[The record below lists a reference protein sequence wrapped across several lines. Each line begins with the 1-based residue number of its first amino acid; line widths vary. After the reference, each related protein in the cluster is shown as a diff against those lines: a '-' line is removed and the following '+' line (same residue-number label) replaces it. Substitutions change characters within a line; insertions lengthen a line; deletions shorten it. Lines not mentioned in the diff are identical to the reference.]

1 MHGLISALW
10 REHRLTILMVT
21 HDIKEAF
28 KLGTRVLAFDKR
40 RHDPQAPN
48 RFGSA
53 VVYDFP
59 LDQKTPP
66 VVPAALA
73 AMAAPATA

>member
-1 MHGLISALW
+1 
-10 REHRLTILMVT
+10 
-21 HDIKEAF
+21 
-28 KLGTRVLAFDKR
+28 VLAFDKR

-59 LDQKTPP
+59 LDQKAPP